1 MKANEQ
7 LINEIDKVEN
17 SYIKR
22 KVLFNKVIKSNDIE
36 NMYIYATTITN
47 LTDKERNKLVRTIMT
62 NSDSLNKLDYIYN
75 FIKFV
80 KSLMES
86 EELMLI
92 NLLIDSNF
100 DVGLLLKKEN
110 DNVLSTSVRK
120 RIIDHYVNDFSAY
133 DLITNFDLTKEEIK
147 YILHSRNAF
156 FFSNDIKS
164 VLNKY
169 PKINKSML
177 IEVSMENGDIYS
189 LNALLASFHSLNM
202 VLSEEEVSKLFE
214 ITSKYYLKD
223 YEMNGDVLYIRKF
236 IQTILEC
243 VSKEEQDNSKKS
255 LCNIEQVICE
265 IIKSNNPFLV
275 SAFLSQYKQI
285 DKEIRDKMVKII
297 LSSKKTD
304 AISFL
309 VPNFNFKEEELD
321 DVVLLLNE
329 HENYHLER
337 TIIENYDL
345 SFKSKEI
352 LLKKHIDNSVDVL
365 KKHIDKAYDVE
376 ILISIAKSY
385 NHNSNSINIPHV
397 LNEKI
402 EADLIKKI
410 MLFDDTVVLK
420 FVTSVN
426 WISKENR
433 KKLIETLTSKVN
445 DRHNLSKLTKIDGLK
460 TDEQELLKKYFIN
473 NGTQIEC
480 YNAFVNLNLSED
492 DCRKILKRM
501 FATQYRKIE
510 HKELN
515 DISEEKEKIFIEE
528 LKLNNNLKNTC
539 NWLTE
544 FIINTEKDRNEAI
557 DLIIEFNDAKLIY
570 LILTSNN
577 LSEDKKEKLLA
588 GLIKTREKL
597 IIAIYICSS
606 KDKQLMNK
614 LFKNSEIF
622 IDFCND
628 NMESIKELKL
638 VNQDV
643 INSFIKE
650 LKYSFVDDEIDSYL
664 NETSVKK
671 KVKKDANKNTNN

>member
-7 LINEIDKVEN
+7 LINEIDKVGN

-80 KSLMES
+80 KSLTES

-110 DNVLSTSVRK
+110 DNVLSTSGRK
-120 RIIDHYVNDFSAY
+120 HIIDNYISSFSEY
-133 DLITNFDLTKEEIK
+133 DLITNFYLTEEEIK
-147 YILHSRNAF
+147 NVLS
-156 FFSNDIKS
+156 SNYKYKITFVDLIDS
-164 VLNKY
+164 VLDKY

-177 IEVSMENGDIYS
+177 IEVSMKGDDVRY
-189 LNALLASFHSLNM
+189 LNSLLASFHSHNM
-202 VLSEEEVSKLFE
+202 VLSDEEVSE
-214 ITSKYYLKD
+214 IFKFVFKYCLNL
-223 YEMNGDVLYIRKF
+223 YETHFNIPYIEKF
-236 IQTILEC
+236 IQTILDCTLNET
-243 VSKEEQDNSKKS
+243 QDNSKKR
-255 LCNIEQVICE
+255 LLDIKQVTKE
-265 IIKSNNPFLV
+265 IIKSNNTYLICE
-275 SAFLSQYKQI
+275 FLSQYKQI
-285 DKEIRDKMVKII
+285 DNETRDEMLKLA
-297 LSSKKTD
+297 LSSKNIS
-304 AISFL
+304 AISIL
-309 VPNFNFKEEELD
+309 VPNIELKEEELD
-321 DVVLLLNE
+321 DIVLLLND
-329 HENYHLER
+329 HKNSFIER
-337 TIIENYDL
+337 DLIENYDL

-352 LLKKHIDNSVDVL
+352 LLKKCLNDESDS
-365 KKHIDKAYDVE
+365 KT
-376 ILISIAKSY
+376 LISIAKSY
-385 NHNSNSINIPHV
+385 NYDLNSINIPCS
-397 LNEKI
+397 LDEKKEKDI
-402 EADLIKKI
+402 INKI
-410 MLFDDTVVLK
+410 MTFNDDTILE
-420 FVTSVN
+420 FVTNVN

-433 KKLIETLTSKVN
+433 KMLIERLTSKVN
-445 DRHNLSKLTKIDGLK
+445 AHHNLSKLTKIDGLK
-460 TDEQELLKKYFIN
+460 SDEQELLKKYFIN

-650 LKYSFVDDEIDSYL
+650 LKYSFIDDEIDSYL
-664 NETSVKK
+664 DETNVKK
-671 KVKKDANKNTNN
+671 KVKKNGNKNTNN

>member
-7 LINEIDKVEN
+7 LINEIDKVGN

-80 KSLMES
+80 KSLTES

-110 DNVLSTSVRK
+110 DNVLSTSGRK
-120 RIIDHYVNDFSAY
+120 HIIDNYISSFSEY
-133 DLITNFDLTKEEIK
+133 DLITNFYLTEEEIK
-147 YILHSRNAF
+147 NVLS
-156 FFSNDIKS
+156 SNYKYKNTFADLIDS
-164 VLNKY
+164 VLDKY

-177 IEVSMENGDIYS
+177 IEVSMKGDDVRY
-189 LNALLASFHSLNM
+189 LNSLLASFHSHNM
-202 VLSEEEVSKLFE
+202 VLSDEEVSE
-214 ITSKYYLKD
+214 IFKFVFKYCLNL
-223 YEMNGDVLYIRKF
+223 YETHFNIPYIEKF
-236 IQTILEC
+236 IQTILDCTLNET
-243 VSKEEQDNSKKS
+243 QDNSKKR
-255 LCNIEQVICE
+255 LLDIKQVTKE
-265 IIKSNNPFLV
+265 IIKSNNTYLICE
-275 SAFLSQYKQI
+275 FLSQYKQI
-285 DKEIRDKMVKII
+285 DNETRDEMLKLA
-297 LSSKKTD
+297 LSSKNIS
-304 AISFL
+304 AISIL
-309 VPNFNFKEEELD
+309 VPNIELKEEELD
-321 DVVLLLNE
+321 DIVLLLND
-329 HENYHLER
+329 HKNSFIER
-337 TIIENYDL
+337 DLIENYDL

-352 LLKKHIDNSVDVL
+352 LLKKCLNDESDS
-365 KKHIDKAYDVE
+365 KT
-376 ILISIAKSY
+376 LISIAKSY
-385 NHNSNSINIPHV
+385 NYDLNSINIPCS
-397 LNEKI
+397 LDEKKEKDI
-402 EADLIKKI
+402 INKI
-410 MLFDDTVVLK
+410 MTFNDDTILE
-420 FVTSVN
+420 FVTNVN

-433 KKLIETLTSKVN
+433 KMLIERLTSKVN
-445 DRHNLSKLTKIDGLK
+445 AHHNLSKLTKIDGLK
-460 TDEQELLKKYFIN
+460 SDEQELLKKYFIN

-638 VNQDV
+638 LNQDV

-650 LKYSFVDDEIDSYL
+650 LKYSFIDDEIDSYL
-664 NETSVKK
+664 DETNVKK
-671 KVKKDANKNTNN
+671 KVKKNGNKNTNN

>member
-7 LINEIDKVEN
+7 LINEIDKVGN

-80 KSLMES
+80 KSLTES

-110 DNVLSTSVRK
+110 DNVLSTSGRK
-120 RIIDHYVNDFSAY
+120 HIIDNYISSFSEY
-133 DLITNFDLTKEEIK
+133 DLITNFYLTEEEIK
-147 YILHSRNAF
+147 NVLS
-156 FFSNDIKS
+156 SNYKYKNTFADLIDS
-164 VLNKY
+164 VLDKY

-177 IEVSMENGDIYS
+177 IEVSMKGDDVRY
-189 LNALLASFHSLNM
+189 LNSLLASFHSHNM
-202 VLSEEEVSKLFE
+202 VLSDEEVSE
-214 ITSKYYLKD
+214 IFKFVFKYCLNL
-223 YEMNGDVLYIRKF
+223 YETHFNIPYIEKF
-236 IQTILEC
+236 IQTILDCTLNET
-243 VSKEEQDNSKKS
+243 QDNSKKR
-255 LCNIEQVICE
+255 LLDIKQVTKE
-265 IIKSNNPFLV
+265 IIKSNNTYLICE
-275 SAFLSQYKQI
+275 FLSQYKQI
-285 DKEIRDKMVKII
+285 DNETRDEMLKLA
-297 LSSKKTD
+297 LSSKNIS
-304 AISFL
+304 AISIL
-309 VPNFNFKEEELD
+309 VPNIELKEEELD
-321 DVVLLLNE
+321 DIVLLLND
-329 HENYHLER
+329 HKNSFIER
-337 TIIENYDL
+337 DLIENYDL

-352 LLKKHIDNSVDVL
+352 LLKKCLNDESDS
-365 KKHIDKAYDVE
+365 KT
-376 ILISIAKSY
+376 LISIAKSY
-385 NHNSNSINIPHV
+385 NYDLNSINIPCS
-397 LNEKI
+397 LDEKKEKDI
-402 EADLIKKI
+402 INKI
-410 MLFDDTVVLK
+410 MTFNDDTILE
-420 FVTSVN
+420 FVTNVN

-433 KKLIETLTSKVN
+433 KMLIERLTSKVN
-445 DRHNLSKLTKIDGLK
+445 AHHNLSKLTKIDGLK
-460 TDEQELLKKYFIN
+460 SDEQELLKKYFIN

>member
-7 LINEIDKVEN
+7 LINEIDKVGN

-80 KSLMES
+80 KSLTES

-110 DNVLSTSVRK
+110 DNVLSTSGRK
-120 RIIDHYVNDFSAY
+120 HIIDNYISSFSEY
-133 DLITNFDLTKEEIK
+133 DLITNFYLTEEEIK
-147 YILHSRNAF
+147 NVLS
-156 FFSNDIKS
+156 SNYKYKITFVDLIDS
-164 VLNKY
+164 VLDKY

-177 IEVSMENGDIYS
+177 IEVSMKGDDVRY
-189 LNALLASFHSLNM
+189 LNSLLASFHSHNM
-202 VLSEEEVSKLFE
+202 VLSDEEVSE
-214 ITSKYYLKD
+214 IFKFVFKYCLNL
-223 YEMNGDVLYIRKF
+223 YETHFNIPYIEKF
-236 IQTILEC
+236 IQTILDCTLNET
-243 VSKEEQDNSKKS
+243 QDNSKKR
-255 LCNIEQVICE
+255 LLDIKQVTKE
-265 IIKSNNPFLV
+265 IIKSNNTYLICE
-275 SAFLSQYKQI
+275 FLSQYKQI
-285 DKEIRDKMVKII
+285 DNETRDEMLKLA
-297 LSSKKTD
+297 LSSKNIS
-304 AISFL
+304 AISIL
-309 VPNFNFKEEELD
+309 VPNIELKEEELD
-321 DVVLLLNE
+321 DIVLLLND
-329 HENYHLER
+329 HKNSFIER
-337 TIIENYDL
+337 DLIENYDL

-352 LLKKHIDNSVDVL
+352 LLKKCLNDESDS
-365 KKHIDKAYDVE
+365 KT
-376 ILISIAKSY
+376 LISIAKSY
-385 NHNSNSINIPHV
+385 NYDLNSINIPCS
-397 LNEKI
+397 LDEKKEKDI
-402 EADLIKKI
+402 INKI
-410 MLFDDTVVLK
+410 MTFNDDTILE
-420 FVTSVN
+420 FVTNVN

-460 TDEQELLKKYFIN
+460 SDEQELLKKYFIN

-638 VNQDV
+638 LNQDV

-650 LKYSFVDDEIDSYL
+650 LKYSFIDDEIDSYL
-664 NETSVKK
+664 DETNVKK
-671 KVKKDANKNTNN
+671 KVKKNGNKNTNN